1 MLLQFPFIRRQKLT
15 RELLFSASI
24 HLKSKCLGRKR
35 LNLLMEKD
43 YSPATGIFSSSFTL
57 EQSFSIPRQ
66 NMQLHEAAAALH
78 YEVSGNHW
86 QSFRTRVLLA
96 NPSPPPLAIRNSFY
110 TASCVTDGSW
120 FPPVPLAPCGGSA
133 TPSRD
138 AVALGSSAKLWLC
151 VLQFVCQA
159 ERMASKSCWWPLLW
173 IMVMWT

>member
-96 NPSPPPLAIRNSFY
+96 SPSPPPLAIRNSFY
-110 TASCVTDGSW
+110 TASCVNRWKLISSCSPGSMRGISH
-120 FPPVPLAPCGGSA
+120 PIQRCCGPWELSQ
-133 TPSRD
+133 
-138 AVALGSSAKLWLC
+138 AVAVCPAVC
-151 VLQFVCQA
+151 V
-159 ERMASKSCWWPLLW
+159 PG
-173 IMVMWT
+173 